1 MFQTDTI
8 AAVATAP
15 GEGGV
20 AIIRISGPEAA
31 QVLRGCFRGGE
42 DPVASPRKMIY
53 GRFLRGKATV
63 DLGLAVY
70 MPGPAS
76 FTGEDT
82 AELHCHGG
90 QASTRRVLEAALEAG
105 ARMAQRGEFS
115 RRAFVNGRMDLTQA
129 EAVMDM
135 VAAQTDRAAAL
146 ALTQLRGKLGQAI
159 TVMADR
165 LLDMVAMIEVTC
177 DYPEE
182 DIEEAET
189 TVWIDRLLDM
199 EGKLQRLL
207 DTARGGRILREGIR
221 CALVG
226 RPNVGKSSLL
236 NALTGEDRAIVT
248 PIAGTT
254 RDTVEAQ
261 ADLGGVCVTLIDTAG
276 IREAFDPVEAIGVAR
291 SREALAG
298 ADLVLMVLDA
308 AEGITDEDRELLE
321 QTRDAQRI
329 IVVNKSDL
337 CDTIPAMEN
346 EKIVAVSAQTGA
358 GMDRLE
364 GMVAELCGTGAVQP
378 GEVVLTRTRH
388 RDAVRRAQQAL
399 AEARGV
405 LEMGF
410 PLDMATGGLRSA
422 WQSLGE
428 VTGGTVDEDV
438 IDRIFEKFCLGK

>member
-1 MFQTDTI
+1 MLQADTI

-20 AIIRISGPEAA
+20 AIIRISGPRAA

-42 DPVASPRKMIY
+42 DPVSSPRKLVY
-53 GRFLRGKATV
+53 GRFLRKKETV

-135 VAAQTDRAAAL
+135 VAARTDRAAAQ

-159 TVMADR
+159 TAMADK

-182 DIEEAET
+182 DIEEAQT
-189 TVWIDRLLDM
+189 SVWIERLMDM
-199 EGKLQRLL
+199 EGQLQKLL
-207 DTARGGRILREGIR
+207 DTARGGRILREGVR
-221 CALVG
+221 CALAG

-236 NALTGEDRAIVT
+236 NALVGEDRVIVT

-276 IREAFDPVEAIGVAR
+276 IRESEDVVEAMGVAR
-291 SREALAG
+291 SREALLG
-298 ADLVLMVLDA
+298 ADLVLVVLDA
-308 AEGITDEDRELLE
+308 AEGITAEDREILE
-321 QTRDAQRI
+321 ATRDAQHI
-329 IVVNKSDL
+329 LVVNKADL
-337 CDTIPAMEN
+337 CDKLPQL
-346 EKIVAVSAQTGA
+346 EKERVIAVSAKTGQGLDA
-358 GMDRLE
+358 LE
-364 GMVAELCGTGAVQP
+364 AAVAEMFRTGSLQP
-378 GEVVLTRTRH
+378 GEAVLTRTRH
-388 RDAVRRAQQAL
+388 RDAVRQAML
-399 AEARGV
+399 AIGEARGV

-410 PLDMATGGLRSA
+410 PLDMATGGLRAA
-422 WQSLGE
+422 WHALGE

>member
-1 MFQTDTI
+1 MFQADTI

-20 AIIRISGPEAA
+20 AIIRISGPKAA
-31 QVLRGCFRGGE
+31 DVLRGCFRGGE
-42 DPVASPRKMIY
+42 DPVQAPRKMVY
-53 GRFLRGKATV
+53 GRFLRKKETV

-135 VAAQTDRAAAL
+135 VAARTDRAASQAL
-146 ALTQLRGKLGQAI
+146 AQLRGKLGAAI
-159 TVMADR
+159 TAMADK

-189 TVWIDRLLDM
+189 AVWIERLCDM
-199 EGKLQRLL
+199 EGQLQRLL
-207 DTARGGRILREGIR
+207 DTAQGGRILREGIR
-221 CALVG
+221 CALAG

-236 NALTGEDRAIVT
+236 NALVEEDRVIVT

-276 IREAFDPVEAIGVAR
+276 IRESDDPVETMGVAR
-291 SREALAG
+291 SREALNS
-298 ADLVLMVLDA
+298 ADLVLVVLDA
-308 AEGITDEDRELLE
+308 SAGLTDEDREILQE
-321 QTRDAQRI
+321 TRGMERI

-337 CDTIPAMEN
+337 KAELPELHGERVM
-346 EKIVAVSAQTGA
+346 AVSARTG
-358 GMDRLE
+358 E
-364 GMVAELCGTGAVQP
+364 GVEAVAAFLKE
-378 GEVVLTRTRH
+378 EV
-388 RDAVRRAQQAL
+388 AKWK
-399 AEARGV
+399 GV
-405 LEMGF
+405 
-410 PLDMATGGLRSA
+410 
-422 WQSLGE
+422 
-428 VTGGTVDEDV
+428 
-438 IDRIFEKFCLGK
+438 